1 MSDEEWTAADDAVE
15 EVREVRRRLWERFDN
30 DPRKY
35 MACLRELREQLVR
48 DGWKES
54 SGRRGDDAGKSAA

>member
-30 DPRKY
+30 DPEKY
-35 MACLRELREQLVR
+35 SAYLRELCEQLVR
-48 DGWKES
+48 E
-54 SGRRGDDAGKSAA
+54 GRIKGPLVTCAQDESAA

>member
-35 MACLRELREQLVR
+35 MDYIRELHDQLVR
-48 DGWKES
+48 EGCRET
-54 SGRRGDDAGKSAA
+54 SGRGPADAGKSAA

>member
-30 DPRKY
+30 DPDKY
-35 MACLRELREQLVR
+35 IAYLREMHYQLVR
-48 DGWKES
+48 EGWVQAPPREP
-54 SGRRGDDAGKSAA
+54 GQGKSAA